1 MPDDA
6 LSSSIADET
15 ASAIEGFPTVVDR
28 DSVALLQHLHPNVYS
43 WSVWHEA
50 TECFLNGYVLV
61 TPQGVLIIDPPL
73 FDEYM
78 PLAFEAVGSPLLAV
92 IQLSTFALEA
102 SQAIAEN
109 LNIPQWRMG
118 QDTIEALTT
127 LLPEGIEALPIGSA
141 DVALYQPTE
150 GLLFMSDVLL
160 QAPAQHTFA
169 LTQNAFEVE
178 LLLKQLLTKVL
189 NTKLEA
195 LYVSAGEPL
204 LTNATPVLTQF
215 LSLL

>member
-6 LSSSIADET
+6 LSSMSDEVV
-15 ASAIEGFPTVVDR
+15 SAVEGFPTVVDR
-28 DSVALLQHLHPNVYS
+28 ESVALLQHLHPCVYV
-43 WSVWHEA
+43 WSVWDET
-50 TECFLNGYVLV
+50 TECFLNGYVLA

-92 IQLSTFALEA
+92 VQLSTFSLEA

-118 QDTIEALTT
+118 QDTIEALIP
-127 LLPEGIEALPIGSA
+127 LLPEGVQALPIGSV
-141 DVALYQPTE
+141 DVALYQPAE
-150 GLLFMSDVLL
+150 GLLFMGDVLL
-160 QAPAQHTFA
+160 QAPTQYTFA
-169 LTQNAFEVE
+169 LTQKTFEVE

-204 LTNATPVLTQF
+204 LNNATPILTQF